1 LHKNI
6 IYIMNG
12 EEKYYDIEPE
22 DPDEVDGIGQD
33 IDSPFDPKKIK
44 ITIEPNTVYG
54 LVQRMKFKNID
65 MNTEFQRKGNLWS
78 PPVQS
83 RLIESLLL
91 RFPLPA
97 FYFDATNDNKWLVV
111 DGLQRLWS
119 LKNFIL
125 EEKNPLT
132 IQGLEILTGP
142 DFSDKRFKEL
152 SPTFQRR
159 ILETPVTTY
168 LIQPGTPK
176 DVKYNVF
183 RRINTSALTLT
194 PQEIRHALNQGQA
207 ADYLKDITESTEFR
221 SYIKVRDNR
230 MQDRELV
237 LRYLAYMLVDYRKYE
252 KPMASFLDRRME
264 ELNNMS
270 QEKLKELR
278 VNLLKAL
285 HLSKELFNEH
295 IFSRSI
301 VEENRKMLNSAL
313 FEVWTSSLAK
323 LNSIEQHNILKNRTE
338 LISEFKKML
347 SEDKEFKNSVS
358 SATSGKAAV
367 YKRFESIEILIKKY
381 AI

>member
-1 LHKNI
+1 
-6 IYIMNG
+6 MSG
-12 EEKYYDIEPE
+12 EEKYYEIESE
-22 DPDEVDGIGQD
+22 NPDEVNGLGED
-33 IDSPFDPKKIK
+33 IESPFDPKKIK

-65 MNTEFQRKGNLWS
+65 MNTEFQRKGNLWTA
-78 PPVQS
+78 PVQS

-132 IQGLEILTGP
+132 TQGLEILTSS
-142 DFSDKRFKEL
+142 DFSGKTFKDL

-207 ADYLKDITESTEFR
+207 ADYLRDITESKEFR
-221 SYIKVRDNR
+221 SFIRVRDNR

-237 LRYLAYMLVDYRKYE
+237 LRYLAYMLVDYQNYE
-252 KPMASFLDRRME
+252 KPMASFLDKRME
-264 ELNNMS
+264 ELNN
-270 QEKLKELR
+270 LKQSELDELR
-278 VNLLKAL
+278 RNLIRSL
-285 HLSKELFNEH
+285 HLSKQLFKDD

-301 VEENRKMLNSAL
+301 AEENRRMLNSAL
-313 FEVWTSSLAK
+313 FEVWTSMLAK
-323 LNSIEQHNILKNRTE
+323 LNDKQHNTILLHQKE
-338 LISEFKKML
+338 IISEFKEKL
-347 SEDKEFKNSVS
+347 VSDKEFKDSVS
-358 SATSGKAAV
+358 SATSGKSAV
-367 YKRFESIEILIKKY
+367 IKRFETIEGLIKKY
-381 AI
+381 AL

>member
-1 LHKNI
+1 
-6 IYIMNG
+6 MNG
-12 EEKYYDIEPE
+12 EEKYFEIEPE
-22 DPDEVDGIGQD
+22 DPDEVNDIGQD
-33 IDSPFDPKKIK
+33 IESPFDPKKIK

-54 LVQRMKFKNID
+54 LVQRIKFKNID

-78 PPVQS
+78 LPVQS

-125 EEKNPLT
+125 EEKNPLVT
-132 IQGLEILTGP
+132 QGLEILTSS
-142 DFSDKRFKEL
+142 DFSNKKFKDL
-152 SPTFQRR
+152 TPTFQRR

-207 ADYLKDITESTEFR
+207 ADYLKDITESKQFR
-221 SYIKVRDNR
+221 SFIRVRDNR

-237 LRYLAYMLVDYRKYE
+237 LRYIAYVLVDYRKYE

-264 ELNNMS
+264 ELNNLP
-270 QEKLKELR
+270 QEKLDDLR
-278 VNLLKAL
+278 INLVNAL
-285 HLSKELFNEH
+285 ELSKKLFKEH

-323 LNSIEQHNILKNRTE
+323 LNNNERISLLKNKTE
-338 LISEFKKML
+338 LISEFKKQL

-367 YKRFESIEILIKKY
+367 IKRFESIETLIKKY

>member
-1 LHKNI
+1 
-6 IYIMNG
+6 MNG
-12 EEKYYDIEPE
+12 EEEYYDIEPE
-22 DPDEVDGIGQD
+22 DPDEVNGIGQD
-33 IDSPFDPKKIK
+33 IESPFDPKKIK
-44 ITIEPNTVYG
+44 ITIEPNTIYG

-78 PPVQS
+78 APVQS

-125 EEKNPLT
+125 EDKNPLT
-132 IQGLEILTGP
+132 TQGLEILTGP
-142 DFSDKRFKEL
+142 DFSNKTFKGL

-207 ADYLKDITESTEFR
+207 ADYLKNITESKEFR
-221 SYIKVRDNR
+221 SYIRVRDNR

-237 LRYLAYMLVDYRKYE
+237 LRYLAYVLVDYRKYE
-252 KPMASFLDRRME
+252 KPMASFLDKRME
-264 ELNNMS
+264 ELNNLS
-270 QEKLKELR
+270 QEKLDELR
-278 VNLLKAL
+278 INLLRAL
-285 HLSKELFNEH
+285 QLSKELFKEH

-323 LNSIEQHNILKNRTE
+323 LNNDEHKNILKYKTE
-338 LISEFKKML
+338 LISEFKKRL
-347 SEDKEFKNSVS
+347 SEDKDFKNSVS
-358 SATSGKAAV
+358 AATSGKAAV
-367 YKRFESIEILIKKY
+367 IKRFETIETLIKKY
-381 AI
+381 TL